1 MWTQY
6 PSRRRWTVED
16 LRPATAAMAKASAR
30 PRTREASAEP
40 ASLDA
45 TVRSPQT
52 TGLRS
57 HRTERRSGT
66 EAVETINDAVGK
78 IKRPLRLRRRQDRR
92 IGRTATQIAARRLA
106 RLSISIS
113 ISISIKL
120 LILPPPP
127 STSSSIVSTVP
138 AALAALPR
146 STLHGMLRR
155 NANGTP
161 SGNSSSRARGS
172 SSPRRR
178 RRPGGSSS
186 RSRLIEGVER
196 LLLLNSSV

>member
-1 MWTQY
+1 M
-6 PSRRRWTVED
+6 ED

-113 ISISIKL
+113 IKL

-186 RSRLIEGVER
+186 SSSRSRLIEGVER

>member
-1 MWTQY
+1 M
-6 PSRRRWTVED
+6 EN

-45 TVRSPQT
+45 KVRSPQT

-66 EAVETINDAVGK
+66 EAVETIDDAVGK
-78 IKRPLRLRRRQDRR
+78 TKRPLRLHRRQDRR

-106 RLSISIS
+106 RLSIST
-113 ISISIKL
+113 SISIKL

-127 STSSSIVSTVP
+127 STSTSIVSTVP
-138 AALAALPR
+138 AAVAALPR

-155 NANGTP
+155 NVNGTP

-186 RSRLIEGVER
+186 SSSSSRSRLIEGVER